1 MRGKNLIGSKYGK
14 LKVVKFNGKNKHNK
28 NTWVCLCDC
37 GKQIVCIGGDLTR
50 GHTTSCGC
58 SRRKHNLRDTRLY
71 SIWGSMKN
79 RCSSK
84 NNSHY
89 NYYGGAGITVC
100 EEWSN
105 DFIKFYNWAVN
116 NGYSDELT
124 LDRIN
129 PNGNY
134 EPSNCRWANKTI
146 QALNTKLDKRS
157 TTGYTGVYL
166 EKRTNK
172 YIARI
177 TVNKKYVHLGTFSSK
192 EEAIDARRKAE
203 IEYFKDLL

>member
-1 MRGKNLIGSKYGK
+1 
-14 LKVVKFNGKNKHNK
+14 
-28 NTWVCLCDC
+28 
-37 GKQIVCIGGDLTR
+37 
-50 GHTTSCGC
+50 
-58 SRRKHNLRDTRLY
+58 
-71 SIWGSMKN
+71 MKN

-105 DFIKFYNWAVN
+105 DFTKFYNWAVN

-177 TVNKKYVHLGTFSSK
+177 TVNKKYIHLGTFSSK

>member
-1 MRGKNLIGSKYGK
+1 MRIKNLVGNKYGK
-14 LKVVKFNGKNKHNK
+14 LKVIKFNGKNKHNK
-28 NTWVCLCDC
+28 SIWLCKCDC
-37 GKQIVCIGGDLTR
+37 GKEIVCIGGDLTR

-58 SRRKHNLRDTRLY
+58 SRIKHNLRDTRLY
-71 SIWGSMKN
+71 SIWSSMKN
-79 RCSSK
+79 RCNSK
-84 NNSHY
+84 NNTKYS
-89 NYYGGAGITVC
+89 YYGGSGITVC
-100 EEWSN
+100 KEWSKSFT
-105 DFIKFYNWAVN
+105 DFYEWAIN
-116 NGYSDELT
+116 NGYSDDLT

-177 TVNKKYVHLGTFSSK
+177 TVNKKYIHLGTFSSK